1 MALARQLTSSASLK
15 SKGAPSKRSA
25 LAQWPVSPRESVNPP
40 PTLQAIAEQYEVDQS
55 ASPGSGPDVVV
66 RQEVTII
73 NELSL
78 HARPAAEFVLAA
90 KAFRSQ
96 VWLVKGEERFSAANI
111 LEVLCANPQL
121 RRHAGYLQTVPF
133 RTPKVRRRVD
143 FVPWS
148 R

>member
-1 MALARQLTSSASLK
+1 M
-15 SKGAPSKRSA
+15 
-25 LAQWPVSPRESVNPP
+25 
-40 PTLQAIAEQYEVDQS
+40 AEQYEVDQS
-55 ASPGSGPDVVV
+55 ASPGSGPDVVI

-111 LEVLCANPQL
+111 LEVLCANLNCGDTQAIC
-121 RRHAGYLQTVPF
+121 RRFLS
-133 RTPKVRRRVD
+133 D
-143 FVPWS
+143 S
-148 R
+148 